1 MTMCVDKINT
11 FSTELVK
18 HVVWL
23 SKIVKNVTTILVSNV
38 NQNISE
44 NKMEQL
50 AHYADLLWLDVKSAI
65 ILFSVQDVLMVTLWN
80 KIEMVQLYCL
90 MEIALNVIQ
99 IVLLAIR
106 REFIVQ
112 VVIVDIHWVQQE
124 LVFQQINSIL
134 LYYWIL
140 ISTFSHQKFHNLKVN
155 WLN

>member
-1 MTMCVDKINT
+1 
-11 FSTELVK
+11 
-18 HVVWL
+18 
-23 SKIVKNVTTILVSNV
+23 
-38 NQNISE
+38 
-44 NKMEQL
+44 MEQL

-112 VVIVDIHWVQQE
+112 VVIVDIH
-124 LVFQQINSIL
+124 
-134 LYYWIL
+134 
-140 ISTFSHQKFHNLKVN
+140 
-155 WLN
+155 